1 MGAQVRAV
9 TRSLRT
15 KVAKQRDARQ
25 LNSKVRHTLP
35 SMTRFRLGGRAILGA
50 AVLSLCACSGSS
62 GSDVEG
68 STAGASSSGGSTNGD
83 NVSGTG
89 TGSSQGLAG
98 SSASGGSLVIDVG
111 GTGAGGETGQPG
123 DGTPE
128 LCDGVDN
135 DSNGMID
142 DVDAG
147 NDGVCDCLNI
157 ATIGHIGPWS
167 NGGNIF
173 ASWLNARSPIGAV
186 ELGDELLSA
195 EALRKFQIVVVLHAA
210 TSQVEN
216 NGIMA
221 PALHEFSPHETSV
234 FDAWV
239 RGGGGVM
246 TTIGY
251 TGDEGKEVRNVNKL
265 LESLGMGYSTSKLD
279 LGGNVQSWE
288 PHPVSDG
295 ISNVYT
301 NNGVE
306 PDSPSGV
313 TVARA
318 GDKIALQVA
327 QVGDGRVAVW
337 GDEWITY
344 DSEWSDTKGQQVE
357 HFWLNLLKWLS
368 PPTQCQVPI
377 PPRVK

>member
-1 MGAQVRAV
+1 
-9 TRSLRT
+9 
-15 KVAKQRDARQ
+15 
-25 LNSKVRHTLP
+25 
-35 SMTRFRLGGRAILGA
+35 MTRFSSGGRAVFGA
-50 AVLSLCACSGSS
+50 AVLALCACSGGS
-62 GSDVEG
+62 GSEVEG
-68 STAGASSSGGSTNGD
+68 GGVGASSSGGSTNGD
-83 NVSGTG
+83 NASGNG
-89 TGSSQGLAG
+89 SGSSHALGG
-98 SSASGGSLVIDVG
+98 SSASGGTLVIDVG
-111 GTGAGGETGQPG
+111 GSDAGGETGQVG

-128 LCDGVDN
+128 LCDGIDN
-135 DSNGMID
+135 DSNGNID

-157 ATIGHIGPWS
+157 ATVGHIGPWS

-186 ELGDELLSA
+186 ELGDEVLTA
-195 EALRKFQIVVVLHAA
+195 EALQKFQIVVVLHAA

-216 NGIMA
+216 NGVMA
-221 PALHEFSPHETSV
+221 PALHEFSAEETGV

-251 TGDEGKEVRNVNKL
+251 TGDEANEVLNVNKL
-265 LESLGMGYSTSKLD
+265 LASLGMAYSTSKLD
-279 LGGNVQSWE
+279 LAGNVQTWE
-288 PHPVSDG
+288 PHAVSDG
-295 ISNVYT
+295 ISNIYT

-306 PDSPSGV
+306 PDSASGV

-327 QVGDGRVAVW
+327 QAGDGRVAVW

-368 PPTQCQVPI
+368 PPTRCQVPI